1 MAMRKVTRSLFQE
14 GDDEEEAEE
23 EVCYSLS
30 FWLI

>member
-1 MAMRKVTRSLFQE
+1 MRKVTRSLFQE

-23 EVCYSLS
+23 VCYSLS